1 MSGASEEKATI
12 EELSER
18 IASLEKTNQ
27 ALMGRVERSVDSTG
41 SSFSLFERN
50 IRLQETVNERTK
62 QLEEMNTE
70 LTAEIVERKEA
81 ERQIRQ
87 SLQEKEVLLKE
98 VHHRVKNNLQ
108 IITSL
113 LNLQAVEIT
122 DPDTREKFRDS
133 MGRVKSMAIIHE
145 RLYQTDN
152 LAEVALAE
160 YIDSLTRFLAG
171 TVSGNGGRINIVQE
185 VEDVALPIDM
195 AVPCGLIV
203 NELVTNSLKH
213 AFPDER
219 GGEVKISCSRDVEG
233 VVTLSVRDSGVGLP
247 DDIDPE
253 NLSSLGMRLVH
264 NLTDQLDGSLEFGND
279 GGAAYSI
286 EFMCKDDE
294 VPLESWSD
302 SDVAPQ
308 TAR

>member
-1 MSGASEEKATI
+1 MSGPTEETATI

-18 IASLEKTNQ
+18 IACLEKTNQ

-50 IRLQETVNERTK
+50 IRLQETVNERTN

-81 ERQIRQ
+81 EKRIRQ

-152 LAEVALAE
+152 LAEVALSE

-171 TVSGNGGRINIVQE
+171 NVSGNGGRINIVQDI
-185 VEDVALPIDM
+185 EDVALPIDI

-213 AFPDER
+213 AFPDQQK
-219 GGEVKISCSRDVEG
+219 GEVRISSKCMEKG
-233 VVTLSVRDSGVGLP
+233 VLTLSVRDNGVGLP
-247 DDIDPE
+247 EGIHPD

-264 NLTDQLDGSLEFGND
+264 NLTDQLGGILAFGND
-279 GGAAYSI
+279 GGAVFSI
-286 EFMCKDDE
+286 QFVCGTPETPFEGWAGQKGA
-294 VPLESWSD
+294 S
-302 SDVAPQ
+302 
-308 TAR
+308 

>member
-1 MSGASEEKATI
+1 MSSLMEETARI
-12 EELSER
+12 EKLSET
-18 IASLEKTNQ
+18 IACLEKTNK

-81 ERQIRQ
+81 ENQIRQ

-122 DPDTREKFRDS
+122 DPDTKEMFRDS

-171 TVSGNGGRINIVQE
+171 TVSGNSGRISIVQD

-219 GGEVKISCSRDVEG
+219 KGEVRISCRCMEEG
-233 VVTLSVRDSGVGLP
+233 VVTLSVRDNGVGLP
-247 DDIDPE
+247 DDLHPE
-253 NLSSLGMRLVH
+253 NLKSLGMRLVH
-264 NLTDQLDGSLEFGND
+264 NLTDQLGGTLVFGND
-279 GGAAYSI
+279 GGAVFSI
-286 EFMCKDDE
+286 QFVFSIPEIPDASE
-294 VPLESWSD
+294 
-302 SDVAPQ
+302 
-308 TAR
+308 